1 MKAGLCYG
9 KEKTEIAMNTPNKLT
24 VMRFCLAPVFL
35 AVVLANFPHKF
46 LCAAVLFAA
55 ASVTDAIDGHLAR
68 SRDQITAF
76 GKLLDPVAD
85 KVLTT
90 AALLAF
96 MKMELCSIWCVMLI
110 LTREFAVTS
119 MRLIAS
125 SQGVVIPANIFGKI
139 KTATQMAFS
148 LVILL
153 WGEAVQSL
161 PWFAARPEVF
171 FQASNIMIWITTVF
185 AVVSG
190 VIYFMQAKKRIDF
203 FR

>member
-1 MKAGLCYG
+1 MVK
-9 KEKTEIAMNTPNKLT
+9 KKMTDQKTETIMNTPNKLT
-24 VMRFCLAPVFL
+24 IARFCLAPIFL
-35 AVVLANFPHKF
+35 FVLLVNFPHKF
-46 LCAAVLFAA
+46 LCAAVLFAV
-55 ASVTDAIDGHLAR
+55 ASVTDAVDGHLAR

-96 MKMELCSIWCVMLI
+96 LKMELCSIWCVMLI

-125 SQGVVIPANIFGKI
+125 SQGIVIPANIFGKI

-148 LVILL
+148 LLILL
-153 WGEAVQSL
+153 WGEAVQTL
-161 PWFAARPEVF
+161 PWFAARPEAYF
-171 FQASNIMIWITTVF
+171 FASNVMIWITTVF

-190 VIYFMQAKKRIDF
+190 VIYFLQAKKRIDF
-203 FR
+203 FK

>member
-1 MKAGLCYG
+1 
-9 KEKTEIAMNTPNKLT
+9 MNTPNKLT
-24 VMRFCLAPVFL
+24 IARMCMTPFFLLALVLEFPCHFL
-35 AVVLANFPHKF
+35 LAAF
-46 LCAAVLFAA
+46 LFAA
-55 ASVTDAIDGHLAR
+55 ASVTDFIDGRLAR
-68 SRDQITAF
+68 KNNQITVF

-96 MKMELCSIWCVMLI
+96 IRLDLCSVWAVWLI

-125 SQGVVIPANIFGKI
+125 AQGIVIPANIFGKI
-139 KTATQMAFS
+139 KTACQMIFI

-153 WGEAVQSL
+153 LGEFSARA
-161 PWFAARPEVF
+161 PWFAAHPSVYP
-171 FQASNIMIWITTVF
+171 AVSDVLVWITAVL

-190 VIYFMQAKKRIDF
+190 VIYFARAKKRIDF